1 MRYLEVFLYGF
12 LVPILPS
19 MLEQRLH
26 VDPSETQRFTSISLA
41 LNGLASVFGGPLI
54 GHFADKAQDRRTPL
68 LVALFGC
75 IIGTGMVACA
85 TSLAMLFAG
94 RALQGVSGSG
104 AWIVGIATA
113 ADTVSDDDFGKVMGF
128 IMSCVNAGII
138 TGPTVSG
145 LIFETAGYWLT
156 WSVPVVILIIDI
168 VARLLMIETP
178 RNSSAK
184 GTETESLLS
193 PQDSEHVPVERN
205 FWSVMLTD
213 IRVITA
219 LLICVWGASL
229 NTSLSATIPLYVQ
242 RTFEWGPARTG
253 QLFLLLAVPGLIIGP
268 LVGWLRDRVGTR
280 LPATFTIALQSMAL
294 AFLGLVTISHYN
306 GDGVDMQGQALYITC
321 IAMLGL
327 FKPGLDGNGPV
338 ELTGELAIA
347 TLSGLQDLPLIY
359 HSCREIEGGTDSWDI
374 RTSGWIVTSFC
385 YV

>member
-12 LVPILPS
+12 LVPILPY

-41 LNGLASVFGGPLI
+41 LNGLSSVFGGPLI
-54 GHFADKAQDRRTPL
+54 GHFADKAHDRRTPL
-68 LVALFGC
+68 LIALFGC
-75 IIGTGMVACA
+75 ILGTGMVACA
-85 TSLAMLFAG
+85 NSLLMLFAG
-94 RALQGVSGSG
+94 RVLQGISGSG
-104 AWIVGIATA
+104 AWIVGLATA
-113 ADTVSDDDFGKVMGF
+113 ADTVSEDDIGKVMGF
-128 IMSCVNAGII
+128 IMSCVNAGIV

-145 LIFETAGYWLT
+145 LILETAGYWLT

-178 RNSSAK
+178 RNSNAK

-193 PQDSEHVPVERN
+193 PQDPQHLPVERN
-205 FWSVMLTD
+205 FWRVMLTNS
-213 IRVITA
+213 RVITA
-219 LLICVWGASL
+219 FLICVWGASL

-280 LPATFTIALQSMAL
+280 LPATITIGLQSMTLAL
-294 AFLGLVTISHYN
+294 LGLVTLAHIE
-306 GDGVDMQGQALYITC
+306 GDGVDKQDQAYYVTC
-321 IAMLGL
+321 IIMLGL
-327 FKPGLDGNGPV
+327 IKPGLDGNAPV
-338 ELTGELAIA
+338 ELTCELAIA
-347 TLSGLQDLPLIY
+347 TLSGLQDLPLIH
-359 HSCREIEGGTDSWDI
+359 HSCREIEGGRESWDI
-374 RTSGWIVTSFC
+374 RTAGWNVTSFC